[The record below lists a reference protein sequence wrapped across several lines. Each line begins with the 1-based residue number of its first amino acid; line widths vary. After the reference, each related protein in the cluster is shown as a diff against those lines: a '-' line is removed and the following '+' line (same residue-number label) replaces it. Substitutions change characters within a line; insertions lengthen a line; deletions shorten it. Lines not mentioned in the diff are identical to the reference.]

1 MAVNNRR
8 IVIPNAV
15 GTTLDIPIEQTWD
28 FQGLQESIEQYELS
42 VLEQILN
49 KDEDFEV
56 TRFAHAEDQNEET
69 SISYIFNFWNPNILG
84 GVYEE
89 SYTSKF
95 TVDQAYYYTPPFTK
109 SFWKLDLY
117 TSPLNRDQQAYITI
131 ILPTQ
136 QGFIENA
143 VLNGTT
149 NVTIKKPSYRL
160 DYVGDKEGFFIYW
173 LKKRDFLNITDFY
186 MTAKFFDGSTGQ
198 FIKMM
203 NTPQNTLSN
212 PSDFPQEEYFY
223 YKVVL
228 DYTTQ
233 KYEVYH
239 YPTLVKV
246 GTKTNPITWYEYVN
260 P

>member
-1 MAVNNRR
+1 
-8 IVIPNAV
+8 
-15 GTTLDIPIEQTWD
+15 
-28 FQGLQESIEQYELS
+28 
-42 VLEQILN
+42 
-49 KDEDFEV
+49 
-56 TRFAHAEDQNEET
+56 
-69 SISYIFNFWNPNILG
+69 
-84 GVYEE
+84 
-89 SYTSKF
+89 
-95 TVDQAYYYTPPFTK
+95 
-109 SFWKLDLY
+109 LY

>member
-8 IVIPNAV
+8 IVLPNAV

-28 FQGLQESIEQYELS
+28 FQGLQQSVEQYELS
-42 VLEQILN
+42 VLETIIN
-49 KDEDFEV
+49 KDEDFEI
-56 TRFAHAEDQNEET
+56 TRFAHDENQNQDT
-69 SISYIFNFWNPNILG
+69 SISYVFKLWDPNVFG
-84 GVYEE
+84 GAYVE

-95 TVDQAYYYTPPFTK
+95 SVDQIYYYSQPFTK

-117 TSPLNRDQQAYITI
+117 TSPQNRDQQAYITI

-136 QGFIENA
+136 QGFVENA
-143 VLNGTT
+143 LLNGTT
-149 NVTIKKPSYRL
+149 NVNIKKPTYRL

-173 LKKRDFLNITDFY
+173 LKKRDFLDINEFY
-186 MTAKFFDGSTGQ
+186 MTAKFFDGNTGQ
-198 FIKMM
+198 FIKML

-212 PSDFPQEEYFY
+212 PTDFPGDEYFY
-223 YKVVL
+223 YKVIL
-228 DYTTQ
+228 DYPTQ
-233 KYEVYH
+233 KYNVYQ
-239 YPTLVKV
+239 YPSLVKA

>member
-42 VLEQILN
+42 ILETILN

-56 TRFAHAEDQNEET
+56 TRFAHNQDENEDT
-69 SISYIFNFWNPNILG
+69 SISYVFNLWDPNVIAG
-84 GVYEE
+84 AYQE

-95 TVDQAYYYTPPFTK
+95 SVDQIYYYQRPFTK

-117 TSPLNRDQQAYITI
+117 SSPLNREQQAYITI

-136 QGFIENA
+136 QGFTQSA

-149 NVTIKKPSYRL
+149 NVNIKKPTYRL
-160 DYVGDKEGFFIYW
+160 NYVGDKEGFFIYW
-173 LKKRDFLNITDFY
+173 FKKRDFLNINEFY

-198 FIKMM
+198 FVKML
-203 NTPQNTLSN
+203 NTPQNILSN
-212 PSDFPQEEYFY
+212 ATDFPPEEYFY

-228 DYTTQ
+228 DYTTE
-233 KYEVYH
+233 KYDVYH
-239 YPTLVKV
+239 YPTLVKA
-246 GTKTNPITWYEYVN
+246 GTKSNPITWYAYVN